1 MKNSLLHITVRTIEI
16 FLITVAALLLTR
28 HQPKYWTAFFMALGL
43 AIGHEIDASPAVSP
57 EFKKG
62 YTIIS
67 IILLAAFAVLLIY
80 IKLFP

>member
-16 FLITVAALLLTR
+16 
-28 HQPKYWTAFFMALGL
+28 
-43 AIGHEIDASPAVSP
+43 DASPAVSP
-57 EFKKG
+57 KFKKG

-67 IILLAAFAVLLIY
+67 IILLAAFTVLLIY